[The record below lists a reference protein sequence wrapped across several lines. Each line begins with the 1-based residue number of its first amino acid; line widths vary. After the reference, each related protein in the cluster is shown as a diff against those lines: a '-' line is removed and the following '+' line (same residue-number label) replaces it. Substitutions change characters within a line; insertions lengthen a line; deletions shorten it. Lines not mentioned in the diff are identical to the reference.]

1 MQVQFINAS
10 GYDRSP
16 PVTVNIMLTKIV
28 VIVML
33 LTIVVTL
40 FSSVFFLVK
49 DDSGKKRT
57 LMMLKIRVG
66 LSLTLI
72 AFVIVA
78 YYMGWIHP
86 HGGPS
91 LH

>member
-1 MQVQFINAS
+1 MS
-10 GYDRSP
+10 
-16 PVTVNIMLTKIV
+16 MLTKIV
-28 VIVML
+28 VIAL
-33 LTIVVTL
+33 LFTIVAAL

-57 LMMLKIRVG
+57 LTMLKIRVG

-72 AFVIVA
+72 VFVILA
-78 YYMGWIHP
+78 YYMGWIQP
-86 HGGPS
+86 HGGP

>member
-1 MQVQFINAS
+1 
-10 GYDRSP
+10 
-16 PVTVNIMLTKIV
+16 MLTKIV

-33 LTIVVTL
+33 VTIIATL

-57 LMMLKIRVG
+57 LTMLKIRVG
-66 LSLTLI
+66 LSLALI

>member
-1 MQVQFINAS
+1 
-10 GYDRSP
+10 
-16 PVTVNIMLTKIV
+16 MLTKIV
-28 VIVML
+28 VIAL
-33 LTIVVTL
+33 LITIVVTL

-57 LMMLKIRVG
+57 LTMLKIRVG

-72 AFVIVA
+72 VFVIVA

-86 HGGPS
+86 HAGPS
-91 LH
+91 MH

>member
-1 MQVQFINAS
+1 MS
-10 GYDRSP
+10 
-16 PVTVNIMLTKIV
+16 MLTKIV
-28 VIVML
+28 VIALL
-33 LTIVVTL
+33 LTIVVAL

-57 LMMLKIRVG
+57 LTMLKIRVA